1 MFTFTLPVQIG
12 TETFVPHAYLA
23 CKKDGSRYV
32 EAEIIKGKVSM
43 LQQKKDGTWKFR
55 TDGVTDFTLDA
66 IGKTVFLNQADAEN
80 ELRRKVKEF

>member
-1 MFTFTLPVQIG
+1 
-12 TETFVPHAYLA
+12 
-23 CKKDGSRYV
+23 
-32 EAEIIKGKVSM
+32 M